1 MTKETMMTTKILL
14 ARIMICKAK
23 EKGERRKRI
32 SRCRLP
38 DKGGL

>member
-1 MTKETMMTTKILL
+1 MMMTTKSLL
-14 ARIMICKAK
+14 ARIMRCKAK

-38 DKGGL
+38 GKGG